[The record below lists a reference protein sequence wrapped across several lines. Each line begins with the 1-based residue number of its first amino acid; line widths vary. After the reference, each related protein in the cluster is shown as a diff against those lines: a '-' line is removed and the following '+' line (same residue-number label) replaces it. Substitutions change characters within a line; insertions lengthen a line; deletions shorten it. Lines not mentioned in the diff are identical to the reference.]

1 MTERTP
7 PGGGAV
13 PSGPSSSPATAARV
27 DPAARESSA
36 EGCTLPDVT
45 NDTGREDSQDAERKR
60 EGREAERQ
68 RRRESQE
75 AEQRRRQEHDD
86 AEKQRRLEHTEAEQ
100 QRRDAGRS

>member
-1 MTERTP
+1 VELT
-7 PGGGAV
+7 
-13 PSGPSSSPATAARV
+13 
-27 DPAARESSA
+27 ARESGA

-68 RRRESQE
+68 RRRDSQE
-75 AEQRRRQEHDD
+75 AEQRRRREHDD